1 VAHIRIKGGALMDL
15 INMKVSHK
23 IFGDGI
29 IIKNDDSYITV
40 KFSEGEKKFGYPN
53 AFDGY
58 LSTEDT
64 EFNNK
69 VKEEIEA
76 IIRLE
81 EEKKEEIAKKEKE
94 NLEVATRKE
103 EKKERKVKV
112 YPRENIA
119 FKCNYCDGGK
129 SDKEIGFNGVCSNEI
144 IKNNIEIEQR
154 TWCSSKESDC
164 LSYLN
169 REISRLELD
178 SIHNDGGYVCYESQ
192 MLREWKAMAGIVQRG
207 ERAGQPMKLNKVQNN
222 SLCVLTTRLPNTR
235 EEDRFIFGVFLVDE
249 NYEGD
254 NFEEGYVSTKSK
266 YKIKLSPKEAEGM
279 LFWSYHAN
287 ENQSEVARWSS
298 GLHRYFNDE
307 QAIQILRDLAL
318 IKEGTEDEELAE
330 EFLQYFARING
341 IDIDSV
347 TEKNGALM
355 RNGI

>member
-1 VAHIRIKGGALMDL
+1 MYLMDL
-15 INMKVSHK
+15 KVSHK
-23 IFGDGI
+23 KFGDGI
-29 IIKNDDSYITV
+29 IIDYDSSYITV

-64 EFNNK
+64 EFNLK

-76 IIRLE
+76 IKKLE
-81 EEKKEEIAKKEKE
+81 EKNKEEIAKKEKE
-94 NLEVATRKE
+94 NLKAAHTKKEKKE
-103 EKKERKVKV
+103 EKAKV

-129 SDKEIGFNGVCSNEI
+129 SDKEIGFNGVCSDEI

-154 TWCSSKESDC
+154 TWCSSKDSDC

-169 REISRLELD
+169 GEISRLELD

-207 ERAGQPMKLNKVQNN
+207 DRSGQPMKLNKVQNN
-222 SLCVLTTRLPNTR
+222 SLCLLTTRLPSTR

-266 YKIKLSPKEAEGM
+266 YKIKLSPKEAEEM

-347 TEKNGALM
+347 TEKNGALI

>member
-1 VAHIRIKGGALMDL
+1 MDL
-15 INMKVSHK
+15 MNLKVSHK

-29 IIKNDDSYITV
+29 IIDNDSLYITV

-76 IIRLE
+76 IKRLE
-81 EEKKEEIAKKEKE
+81 EEKKKEIAKKEKE
-94 NLEVATRKE
+94 NLKVATRKE

-129 SDKEIGFNGVCSNEI
+129 SDKEIGFNGVCSDEI

-154 TWCSSKESDC
+154 TWCSSKDSDC

-169 REISRLELD
+169 GGISRSELD
-178 SIHNDGGYVCYESQ
+178 DIHNSGAYVCYESQ

-266 YKIKLSPKEAEGM
+266 YKIKLSPKEAETM

-287 ENQSEVARWSS
+287 ENQPEVARWSS

-307 QAIQILRDLAL
+307 QSIQILRDLAL
-318 IKEGTEDEELAE
+318 IKKGTEDEDLAE
-330 EFLQYFARING
+330 EFLQYFSRING

-347 TEKNGALM
+347 TEKNGALI